1 MSDPTP
7 RKKRIALHWKILFG
21 LILGVGV
28 GVAVNLFWTADTWA
42 ALGVQDP
49 ASFLDPSLAVRQASS
64 VEGGPNEHADTG
76 AHAARFIRFATAFT
90 GDLFMRGLRFIA
102 VPIVLFSLIVGASSL
117 NDASKLGRI
126 GGKTIVLYLCT
137 TAVAITV
144 GLVLA
149 NVIAP
154 GEGFSDE
161 ARAMLA
167 TGAQPGA
174 EAKIASAETRP
185 DTWQT
190 LLDIVP
196 KNPFAALARTKM
208 LQVVFAALLIGIA
221 LTRIDRDKAQSVI
234 RFCDAMTDVIIQI
247 VHWVLML
254 APVAVFALIV
264 EVVADVGID
273 VLGSLLRYSLTVVAG
288 LAIMIF
294 AVYPT
299 GLKLLT
305 PVGYKRFFRAISPAQ
320 LLAFSSA
327 SSGAT
332 LPVTMECCEERLGV
346 SEEITSFV
354 IPLGATVNMDGTA
367 LYQGVAAVFIAQLF
381 GIDLSLMDQ
390 LTIILTA
397 TMASIGTA
405 AVPGAGII
413 MLIIVLQTL
422 DFPDY
427 AVAGGIAVI
436 LAVDRILDMCRTA
449 CNVTG
454 DCMVATVV
462 AAGEKAIGPGITP
475 RK

>member
-1 MSDPTP
+1 GSRT
-7 RKKRIALHWKILFG
+7 
-21 LILGVGV
+21 
-28 GVAVNLFWTADTWA
+28 
-42 ALGVQDP
+42 
-49 ASFLDPSLAVRQASS
+49 
-64 VEGGPNEHADTG
+64 
-76 AHAARFIRFATAFT
+76 
-90 GDLFMRGLRFIA
+90 
-102 VPIVLFSLIVGASSL
+102 
-117 NDASKLGRI
+117 
-126 GGKTIVLYLCT
+126 
-137 TAVAITV
+137 
-144 GLVLA
+144 
-149 NVIAP
+149 
-154 GEGFSDE
+154 
-161 ARAMLA
+161 
-167 TGAQPGA
+167 GA

-196 KNPFAALARTKM
+196 KNPFAALAQTKM
-208 LQVVFAALLIGIA
+208 LQVVFASLLIGIA
-221 LTRIDRDKAQSVI
+221 LTRIDRDKARAVI
-234 RFCDAMTDVIIQI
+234 GFCDAMTDVIIQI

-254 APVAVFALIV
+254 APIAVFALIV

-273 VLGSLLRYSLTVVAG
+273 VLGSLIKYSLTVVAG

-294 AVYPT
+294 IVYPT
-299 GLKLLT
+299 ALKLFT
-305 PVGYKRFFRAISPAQ
+305 PVGYGRFFRAISPAQ

-332 LPVTMECCEERLGV
+332 LPVTMDCCEQRLGL
-346 SEEITSFV
+346 SEEVTSFV

-462 AAGEKAIGPGITP
+462 AAGEGAIETRGG
-475 RK
+475 RAV